1 MNGPPK
7 RKFLALLLLVVICS
21 VMAMMVTPVAAK
33 EQAVDPTP
41 TSGGVVILTFSW
53 QSQFASGMNAPLAH
67 VPGNRVQLDLG
78 RNLVVVAYVAPTN
91 WLPDLVTYGDGE
103 AGMVLSTNG
112 AANQHFTG
120 GSLSLYSPVTISA
133 GTIQAN
139 QFTTGALSANADSPM
154 SLRFSFSTTTIGDQH
169 FKSIELSPG
178 VNFVAT
184 G

>member
-1 MNGPPK
+1 
-7 RKFLALLLLVVICS
+7 
-21 VMAMMVTPVAAK
+21 MAMMVTPVAAK
-33 EQAVDPTP
+33 EQTVDPTP

-53 QSQFASGMNAPLAH
+53 QTQPVSGMNAQLAH
-67 VPGNRVQLDLG
+67 VPGNRVQLELG

-103 AGMVLSTNG
+103 AGMVMLSTNG
-112 AANQHFTG
+112 AVNQNFTG

-133 GTIQAN
+133 GTIQAK

-154 SLRFSFSTTTIGDQH
+154 SLRFSFSATSIGDQH
-169 FKSIELSPG
+169 FKSVELSPG